1 MKGDRK
7 ELLKKWVMI
16 MVPTLSLLLTC
27 LMGPIAFTLRATV
40 KDLLRQELAGYE
52 TVAVSDTR
60 WRAHQEYE
68 NEVLKRWEHDL
79 AAVREKAVL
88 NDTNSYKL
96 VIDLGQRIFS
106 LESKLERL
114 MKEHPHEG
122 KLQTG
127 SSH

>member
-1 MKGDRK
+1 MRSDRK
-7 ELLKKWVMI
+7 ELVKKWVLI
-16 MVPTLSLLLTC
+16 MVPTFSLLLTC
-27 LMGPIAFTLRATV
+27 LMGPVAFTLKATV
-40 KDLLRQELAGYE
+40 KDLLRQELTGYE
-52 TVAVSDTR
+52 TVVVSDTR

-96 VIDLGQRIFS
+96 VIELGQRIFS
-106 LESKLERL
+106 IETKLEQL
-114 MKEHPHEG
+114 MKEHMHEG

-127 SSH
+127 SSP